1 LHVHVPFLRRGIN
14 TTTFTSTPRHLHQH
28 HDLYITTTTDYL
40 LPPTVYQSE
49 HIGDATTVAAGLVE
63 GDLIEGFEVE
73 VEY

>member
-1 LHVHVPFLRRGIN
+1 MYLFFGAASTPLPLHQHHDLFIN
-14 TTTFTSTPRHLHQH
+14 TTTFTSPPPLP
-28 HDLYITTTTDYL
+28 TTS

-49 HIGDATTVAAGLVE
+49 PIGDATTEAAGLVE